1 MSTAAWI
8 GVIAL
13 LALVAIGAGLV
24 LFTRHIARRVEAAV
38 PAHGR
43 FAEIG
48 GHRLHYVD
56 TADDADDDG
65 TARAKP
71 TLVLVHG
78 LGAQLQ
84 HMTHSL
90 LARLAPDF
98 RIVAVDRPGTGWSVR
113 ERGSSH
119 GLRAQGDVVAGLIGH
134 LGLDRPVVV
143 GHSLGGAVALALG
156 LDHPDKT
163 RGLVLVAPLTQPTDD
178 VPEIF
183 QGLVIRNAVRR
194 RLTAWTLATPLGIRH
209 GEAVRDTAFGPEAAP
224 ADFDVAG
231 GALLGLRP
239 GSFETASAD
248 LVAIP
253 EELPGMKA
261 RYGDLAVP
269 VAVIHGDRDALIP
282 VDTARTFAAETGAS
296 LAVLDDAGH
305 MIPIT
310 RADEVAA
317 FVAEHAREW
326 FAGAAARA
334 ADEAGPATGTEPVTG
349 RQPADGQPEPAP
361 LRGAAS

>member
-56 TADDADDDG
+56 TADDDEG
-65 TARAKP
+65 ARAKP

-98 RIVAVDRPGTGWSVR
+98 RVVAVDRPGTGWSVR

-134 LGLDRPVVV
+134 LDLDRPVVV

-253 EELPGMKA
+253 EELPSMKA
-261 RYGDLAVP
+261 RYGGLAVP

-282 VDTARTFAAETGAS
+282 VDTARTFAAETGAP

-326 FAGAAARA
+326 MADAATRATSEASEEGARSHDA
-334 ADEAGPATGTEPVTG
+334 EP
-349 RQPADGQPEPAP
+349 RRDAEP